1 MAEWFEE
8 YMKEQIRFQ
17 YENEVISELKK
28 DIDFSPFE
36 EALNKYDDSDFEKM
50 NELIIERGIEEIQD
64 AVRFGDLTCEDVL
77 LYYVNRIKNYDTYYN
92 SIIGLNPKALEVARS
107 QDERLKNNEELG
119 ELFGTVI
126 LIKDNITEQ
135 NMTTSAGTYA
145 LKDLTTKR
153 DSFIIDQI
161 KKEDVI
167 ILGKSNLSEWANFMS
182 DPSSNGFSVLGG
194 QTKNAY
200 GMFDAGGSSSGS
212 AVAVAMNFSM
222 VAFGSETCGSIVYP
236 CSQNDVVGLKPT
248 VGLLSRDLIIP
259 ITEAQDT
266 AGIMG
271 KSVKDVARVFRYA
284 LAFDEE
290 DSLGMNAANFDME
303 QFERKLDK
311 DYLAGKRIGIVPSD
325 IVPLATE
332 QLKNELISCGA
343 EVVEIEMNHPKAD
356 RMSVYNYG
364 MINDVA
370 AFLNDKDVNTNY
382 KSLEEIINFN
392 KENPNLHM
400 PYGQALLEGAL
411 SSNLSEEEYKKI
423 VEKNREITSKEIDR
437 TLEENDIIAIASFS
451 NELSDLFAVATYPAL
466 TIPGTFRENNEPH
479 GVTFVGTLNDDY
491 KLIEI
496 GYAYESY
503 THHRMI
509 PKIKDKQ

>member
-1 MAEWFEE
+1 MVEWFDK
-8 YMKEQIRFQ
+8 YMKEQLRIQ
-17 YENEVISELKK
+17 YQDEVISDGKNE
-28 DIDFSPFE
+28 IDFSIFDS
-36 EALNKYDDSDFEKM
+36 ALNKYSESDFERLDR
-50 NELIIERGIEEIQD
+50 LIFERDIENIQNSIQD
-64 AVRFGDLTCEDVL
+64 GDLTCEEVV
-77 LYYVNRIKNYDTYYN
+77 LYYINRIKKYDSYYN
-92 SIIGLNPKALEVARS
+92 SVMKINPKALEIARY
-107 QDERLKNNEELG
+107 QDERLKNNEKLG
-119 ELFGTVI
+119 DLSGTVV
-126 LIKDNITEQ
+126 LIKDNIAEQ
-135 NMTTSAGTYA
+135 NMTTSAGAYA

-153 DSFIIDQI
+153 DAFIIEKI
-161 KKEDVI
+161 KKEDAI
-167 ILGKSNLSEWANFMS
+167 ILGKANLSEWANFMS

-222 VAFGSETCGSIVYP
+222 IALGSETCGSIVYP
-236 CSQNDVVGLKPT
+236 SSQNDVVGLKPT

-271 KSVKDVARVFRYA
+271 KSVKDVAKVFRYA
-284 LAFDEE
+284 IGYDNK

-303 QFERKLDK
+303 QFKRNLDK
-311 DYLAGKRIGIVPSD
+311 DYLVGKRIGIVPSE
-325 IVPLATE
+325 IVSSATK

-343 EVVEIEMNHPKAD
+343 DVVEIEINHPKAD

-370 AFLNDKDVNTNY
+370 ALLNNKDVNTKF
-382 KSLEEIINFN
+382 KSLKEIINFN
-392 KENPNLHM
+392 KENPHLHM

-411 SSNLSEEEYKKI
+411 SSDLSEDEYKEI
-423 VEKNREITSKEIDR
+423 VEKNRELTSKEIDK

-466 TIPGTFRENNEPH
+466 TIPGAFRENNEPL
-479 GVTFVGTLNDDY
+479 GVTFVGTLNNDY

-503 THHRMI
+503 TNHRMV
-509 PKIKDKQ
+509 PMARE